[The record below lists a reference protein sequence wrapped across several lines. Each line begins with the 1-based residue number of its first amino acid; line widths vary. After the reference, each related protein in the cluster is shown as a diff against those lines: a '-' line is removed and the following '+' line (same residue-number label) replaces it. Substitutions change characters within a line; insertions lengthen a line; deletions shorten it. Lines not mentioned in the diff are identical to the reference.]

1 MSLPTRRPPKGVR
14 IVGSGS
20 ALPARSLS
28 NQDLMKVMETSDDW
42 IRQRTGITS
51 RQVYSPDNGETTAS
65 LATTAVNNAL
75 ADAGMKSDELDL
87 IVAAT
92 MTPDMPTPSVA
103 CQTAAALGCHEIGAF
118 DINAACS
125 GFVFSLN
132 MVHEYIRGGR
142 ARNVALVGVD
152 TITQFI
158 DYSTYGR
165 GAAIL
170 FGDAASAMILKA
182 DENPDIG
189 MIAESMHSDGHGGKH
204 LFIPEDKSHFDKPD
218 DYDERKINCVQMN
231 GQAVFRFA
239 VSKFP
244 ALIEATLK
252 DADLT
257 TEDVQHYI
265 CHQANARILES
276 ARDRFGL
283 PEHKLPINIDRYGN
297 TVAASCPLV
306 FDEERRAGN
315 IKDGER
321 IMFLAFGAGL
331 TWGSSLWQL

>member
-170 FGDAASAMILKA
+170 FGDAAGAVIDVNGAAVVLREREVA
-182 DENPDIG
+182 LGVGRVIDAV
-189 MIAESMHSDGHGGKH
+189 IAE
-204 LFIPEDKSHFDKPD
+204 
-218 DYDERKINCVQMN
+218 
-231 GQAVFRFA
+231 
-239 VSKFP
+239 
-244 ALIEATLK
+244 
-252 DADLT
+252 
-257 TEDVQHYI
+257 
-265 CHQANARILES
+265 
-276 ARDRFGL
+276 
-283 PEHKLPINIDRYGN
+283 
-297 TVAASCPLV
+297 AA
-306 FDEERRAGN
+306 EERIRAAA
-315 IKDGER
+315 
-321 IMFLAFGAGL
+321 AFIEDIVARETQFEIGRAHV
-331 TWGSSLWQL
+331 